1 MVSPRLQRPD
11 GWRLHIDARCS
22 EESLAA
28 SEAQCISMKV
38 IPVPAVDVLVVV
50 VVVVVAARL
59 GISDLVPEASSE
71 ASEAS
76 SLPSSDSLAP
86 DARHR

>member
-1 MVSPRLQRPD
+1 VVSPRLQRSD
-11 GWRLHIDARCS
+11 GWRLDINARCS

-38 IPVPAVDVLVVV
+38 ILAPAVDV

-59 GISDLVPEASSE
+59 GIIGVGTRSVVGGI
-71 ASEAS
+71 
-76 SLPSSDSLAP
+76 
-86 DARHR
+86 

>member
-1 MVSPRLQRPD
+1 
-11 GWRLHIDARCS
+11 
-22 EESLAA
+22 LAA

-38 IPVPAVDVLVVV
+38 ILVPAVDVVV

-59 GISDLVPEASSE
+59 GISELVPEASSE

>member
-1 MVSPRLQRPD
+1 VVSPRLQRPD
-11 GWRLHIDARCS
+11 SWRLHIDARCS

-38 IPVPAVDVLVVV
+38 ILVPAVDVV

-59 GISDLVPEASSE
+59 GIIGVGTRSVVGGI
-71 ASEAS
+71 
-76 SLPSSDSLAP
+76 
-86 DARHR
+86 